1 MSEKKTM
8 VRVFLPILTGIAILG
23 SIFLGIYD
31 LRISESFVSMTTSS
45 PFLTAYA
52 NFFDRTLFDGDR
64 FGGQDISYIL
74 ILITLA
80 IYLVSYIP
88 KIQDKLI
95 SSRKYSGF
103 MLAVILALAIIN
115 RGFKVLFARAR
126 PGVVTDDPSMYS
138 HMWIFGKLSFTEALN
153 HGSFTSGHTNV
164 AIFLVV
170 LAFISLR
177 TKKKGIIIPTF
188 ILTIGYAILMALG
201 RVFEGDHFLSDG
213 FWSILIGILIAAWIY
228 YGILK
233 IPEQEAG
240 NVLPYTK
247 CEEFRWG
254 ILFATCFT
262 AVIAGAIS
270 LRYMFLH
277 FLWYQ
282 PIILICSPMIAFF
295 TWKRMK
301 KILKV
306 YQLPTQIRSE
316 LH

>member
-31 LRISESFVSMTTSS
+31 LRISESFVSMTASS
-45 PFLTAYA
+45 PFLSAYA

-64 FGGQDISYIL
+64 FGGQDFSYIL
-74 ILITLA
+74 ILLSLGV
-80 IYLVSYIP
+80 YLVSYIP
-88 KIQDKLI
+88 KMQDKLI

-103 MLAVILALAIIN
+103 MLAVILVLAIIN

-126 PGVVTDDPSMYS
+126 PGVVADDPSMYS
-138 HMWIFGKLSFTEALN
+138 HMWIFGKLSFTEALS

-170 LAFISLR
+170 IAFISLG
-177 TKKKGIIIPTF
+177 TKRKGIIVPVF

-213 FWSILIGILIAAWIY
+213 FWSIIIGILIAAWIY
-228 YGILK
+228 YGVLN
-233 IPEQEAG
+233 IPEQEAD
-240 NVLPYTK
+240 NVPTYAK
-247 CEEFRWG
+247 FEEFQWG
-254 ILFATCFT
+254 ILFAICFT
-262 AVIAGAIS
+262 ALIAGLIS
-270 LRYMFLH
+270 IRYMFLH

-282 PIILICSPMIAFF
+282 PIILICSPMMAIFA
-295 TWKRMK
+295 WKRMK
-301 KILKV
+301 KILYIK
-306 YQLPTQIRSE
+306 
-316 LH
+316 